1 MADACVSLSC
11 EKLAEEDPSGAL
23 NMRARDAKSEIQAPS
38 LLSSISPSSLIGNIQ
53 WIRDA

>member
-11 EKLAEEDPSGAL
+11 EKLTEEDPSGAL
-23 NMRARDAKSEIQAPS
+23 NMGARDAKSEIQALS